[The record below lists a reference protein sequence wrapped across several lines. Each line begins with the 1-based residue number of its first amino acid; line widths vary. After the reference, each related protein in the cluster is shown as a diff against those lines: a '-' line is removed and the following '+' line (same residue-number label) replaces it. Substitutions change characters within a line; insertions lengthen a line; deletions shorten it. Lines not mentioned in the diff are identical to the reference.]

1 MLACLSQS
9 VCWFLLIDSICSKFS
24 SHVLT
29 FTEVPAWL
37 CRIRRFRPAAGRKW
51 HRYLQAAAHHRPL
64 HLLHWPQ
71 WVNISLL
78 PFISS
83 KLLPLHT
90 HTEFLLFFSQLQ
102 LTWRLAVTT
111 RWWGWCPAGSLSAE
125 CLSATGYWTARSC
138 RPSNS
143 TTWKISVSITDP
155 SWIVKRQM
163 FYLTANIFFFL
174 FLKWF

>member
-1 MLACLSQS
+1 MPL
-9 VCWFLLIDSICSKFS
+9 CWVPLIDSICSKSS

-37 CRIRRFRPAAGRKW
+37 CRIRRFRAAAGRKW

-71 WVNISLL
+71 WVNTSLL
-78 PFISS
+78 PFTSS
-83 KLLPLHT
+83 KPPPLHT
-90 HTEFLLFFSQLQ
+90 QRISSLFFQLQ

-155 SWIVKRQM
+155 CWIVKRQM
-163 FYLTANIFFFL
+163 FYLTPNIF
-174 FLKWF
+174 LKNYF

>member
-90 HTEFLLFFSQLQ
+90 HTQNFYSFFPNCSSHEDWLWQHGGEDGVQREVCQPSVFQLQ
-102 LTWRLAVTT
+102 
-111 RWWGWCPAGSLSAE
+111 
-125 CLSATGYWTARSC
+125 ATGQPGAADHQTQQRG
-138 RPSNS
+138 R
-143 TTWKISVSITDP
+143 
-155 SWIVKRQM
+155 
-163 FYLTANIFFFL
+163 FL
-174 FLKWF
+174 FQ